1 MTQQIITANRRIEQV
16 EPRFSRLLGIAP
28 KQLVY
33 FWQVNALIA
42 YFILML
48 LGGFW
53 FLLDVWSGNFTILRG
68 FGLSGEILTDP
79 LLKTI
84 GYTMVGAVFGSVL
97 FQIRSLFNFYLKSGK
112 YDPRWIGKYISAPW
126 ESAAMALVV
135 LSLIRGGVAL
145 FGGSSGTD
153 VNATNNFAA
162 FGTGALVGY
171 GMRDVVKWLGRLV
184 ISMFRTDEEEDS
196 EEAELDQIAS

>member
-1 MTQQIITANRRIEQV
+1 MTQQTIAASRGIDQAL
-16 EPRFSRLLGIAP
+16 PRFSRVLGIAP
-28 KQLVY
+28 DQLIY

-42 YFILML
+42 YFILVL

-53 FLLDVWSGNFTILRG
+53 FLFDVWSGNFSLLRG
-68 FGLSGEILTDP
+68 FGLSGEILADP
-79 LLKTI
+79 LLKTV
-84 GYTMVGAVFGSVL
+84 GYTVVGAVFGSVL
-97 FQIRSLFNFYLKSGK
+97 FQIRSLFDFYLKSGK
-112 YDPRWIGKYISAPW
+112 YDPRWIGKYVSAPW

-135 LSLIRGGVAL
+135 LSLLRSGVAL
-145 FGGSSGTD
+145 FGGSNGTD

-184 ISMFRTDEEEDS
+184 LSMFKTDEDEGDES
-196 EEAELDQIAS
+196 GQIAS